1 MLKVIVAIIIAIGI
15 IIIPANAQTSSEFG
29 YKLHPEKLLENTTG
43 DLEVYVT
50 SNDYMVPKSIKNL
63 KAISSDTNI
72 IEIIDVEED
81 STSFTKTIKI
91 KAGKPG
97 IATIALAAPGFASK
111 EITLE
116 VFNNN
121 NYPTQMLMQV
131 TPSEFPIDGPRF
143 GYVAVE
149 LATTGGLPTI
159 VSEDVIINI
168 ETPNTDV
175 INLRNS
181 EIIIKK
187 GEYFAITEF
196 DIVGSGDAIIFAK
209 TEGMKRVSET
219 VKILEP
225 TGPLEIKLTV
235 IPETYNSFSAADGYA
250 IAQLVDAEGIPV
262 PAEEDIYFEL
272 GVDSLSEVSVNSSN
286 DFEEVVF
293 DKQSLLIKKGE
304 YSAFTKFTPRPNL
317 VAFSN
322 NPEQDF
328 EMFVSVDNYLATGD
342 TFTVLH
348 DEVGGALEGEGPAIT
363 KVLPFLTTG
372 KKEIIGVTYFETD
385 TEVSRRIANSNERI
399 LTTVTVPV
407 VAKND
412 YELNISSSESN
423 TVNPENAI
431 MKKGENSVI
440 MYGNTGTMIPDSD
453 VVLYITDNKGVK
465 NINAEPN
472 GPTEESISLKLEPL
486 IPMILAGT
494 NFPFVAYL
502 DEGTETEEGTTTT
515 ATTEE
520 GEAEVDPRLGATLFV
535 KDGILTFAA
544 NDLVD
549 IDSIKV
555 NKNQE
560 YVLSYPTIDEVGTT
574 SLDAQIG
581 SFEGSM
587 SLTSHTTDPTSIHL
601 GFTDNVLVGGDNLA
615 TIQLLDSV
623 GNPVYAKKD
632 ITLELVSND
641 ESVLKIPDQ
650 ITISEGEYFKTFEL
664 ESVSEGI
671 VEIAILSEDLPLSKY
686 DVNVVDISPILA
698 LDLLGTMNW
707 NERIEAK
714 LSVTIPEIQTSLDGF
729 NVEWITDGG
738 EVKSTEE
745 ITDKQGVATLNIIPN
760 DKDKVSVTAKV
771 SGNGLSA
778 ATISKTVDILNM
790 PIIDAV
796 EEETVEESPIGLSL
810 DSTTMILIIIPV
822 AIGGA
827 LFMLKRMDKLDMITE
842 KIPIME
848 KLNMGDKIEEI
859 KEKISDIRN
868 R

>member
-1 MLKVIVAIIIAIGI
+1 MLKVILAIIIATGI

-29 YKLHPEKLLENTTG
+29 YKLHPEKLLENTVG

-50 SNDYMVPKSIKNL
+50 SNDFMVPKSIKNL
-63 KAISSDTNI
+63 KAISSDTDIIKI
-72 IEIIDVEED
+72 IEMNKD
-81 STSFTKTIKI
+81 SESFTKTIKI

-97 IATIALAAPGFASK
+97 AATIALAAPGFASK

-131 TPSEFPIDGPRF
+131 TPNEFPIDGPRF
-143 GYVAVE
+143 GYIAVE

-159 VSEDVIINI
+159 VSEDVVIHI
-168 ETPNTDV
+168 ETPNIDV

-181 EIIIKK
+181 EITIKK

-196 DIVGSGDAIIFAK
+196 DIIGSGDAIIFAN
-209 TEGMKRVSET
+209 TEGMKRISET

-250 IAQLVDAEGIPV
+250 IAQLVDAAGIPV
-262 PAEEDIYFEL
+262 AAEEDIYFEL
-272 GVDSLSEVSVNSSN
+272 GVDNPDVSVNSSN
-286 DFEEVVF
+286 DFDEVMF
-293 DKQSLLIKKGE
+293 DKENLVIKKGE
-304 YSAFTKFTPRPNL
+304 YTAFTKFTPRPNL
-317 VAFSN
+317 VAFAQ
-322 NPEQDF
+322 NPQQTF
-328 EMFVSVDNYLATGD
+328 EMFVSVDNYLTTGD
-342 TFTVLH
+342 TFIVLH

-363 KVLPFLTTG
+363 QVLPFLTTG
-372 KKEIIGVTYFETD
+372 KQEIIGVTYFETQ

-407 VAKND
+407 VAKHD

-423 TVNPENAI
+423 TVNPTNAI

-440 MYGNTGTMIPDSD
+440 LYGDTGTMVPDSS
-453 VVLYITDNKGVK
+453 VVLYVTDNQGVK
-465 NINAEPN
+465 KIDAEPN
-472 GPTEESISLKLEPL
+472 GPAEESISLKLEPL

-502 DEGTETEEGTTTT
+502 DEGSEEETTETT
-515 ATTEE
+515 TTEE
-520 GEAEVDPRLGATLFV
+520 GEVDPRLGATLFV

-544 NDLVD
+544 NDLLNV
-549 IDSIKV
+549 DSIKV
-555 NKNQE
+555 KKNQD
-560 YVLSYPTIDEVGTT
+560 YVLSYQTVDEVGTT
-574 SLDAQIG
+574 SLNGQIG
-581 SFEGSM
+581 SFEGTM

-601 GFTDNVLVGGDNLA
+601 GFTDNILVNGKNLA

-641 ESVLKIPDQ
+641 VSVLKIPDQ
-650 ITISEGEYFKTFEL
+650 ITINTGEYFKTFEL
-664 ESVSEGI
+664 ESLSEGV

-686 DVNVVDISPILA
+686 DVNVVDISPMLS

-707 NERIEAK
+707 NEQIEAK
-714 LSVTIPEIQTSLDGF
+714 LSISIPEIQTSLDGF
-729 NVEWITDGG
+729 NVEWVTDGG
-738 EVKSTEE
+738 EIKSIEK
-745 ITDKQGVATLNIIPN
+745 ITNNQGVATLNIIAN
-760 DKDKVSVTAKV
+760 DKDKVSITAKV
-771 SGNGLSA
+771 SGNGFST
-778 ATISKTVDILNM
+778 ATISKTVEVLNI
-790 PIIDAV
+790 PV
-796 EEETVEESPIGLSL
+796 VGVESEEETIETEILL
-810 DSTTMILIIIPV
+810 DTNTMIFIMIPV
-822 AIGGA
+822 TIGVT
-827 LFMLKRMDKLDMITE
+827 LFMLKKIGKLDMITE
-842 KIPIME
+842 KISIME

-868 R
+868 H